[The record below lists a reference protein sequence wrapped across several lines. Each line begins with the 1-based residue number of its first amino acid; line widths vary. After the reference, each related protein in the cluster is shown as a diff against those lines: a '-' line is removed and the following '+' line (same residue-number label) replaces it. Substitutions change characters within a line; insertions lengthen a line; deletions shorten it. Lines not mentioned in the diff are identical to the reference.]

1 MKTIMLFAAGLVAAG
16 LAAGCSSTKTTTFD
30 PTDPGANTARALGTV
45 SQAECFMA
53 ARAAAENAMASPS
66 FDRFLAQYRREKGD
80 TLAVPLMQVGHLQN
94 KTDDPNLQ
102 MGLVTDE
109 LCTALLNSGK
119 VEVTLATGRDA
130 SATFSEARDLRKD
143 DNFNQSTVA
152 KKGRL
157 EAPRLSLE
165 GGILWNRVDTD
176 GEKVQVYSFNLKLA
190 DIDTGK
196 VIWTYNKPLGTKK
209 IKGSFGW

>member
-1 MKTIMLFAAGLVAAG
+1 MKTIMLFAAGLVAVG

-119 VEVTLATGRDA
+119 VEVTLGDLFRGARPAQGRQLQPEHRRQKRTA
-130 SATFSEARDLRKD
+130 GSAPAQSRRRHPLEPRRHRRRKGAGLLLQSEAGRHRHRQSDLD
-143 DNFNQSTVA
+143 
-152 KKGRL
+152 L
-157 EAPRLSLE
+157 
-165 GGILWNRVDTD
+165 
-176 GEKVQVYSFNLKLA
+176 
-190 DIDTGK
+190 
-196 VIWTYNKPLGTKK
+196 
-209 IKGSFGW
+209 

>member
-1 MKTIMLFAAGLVAAG
+1 MKTIMLFAAGLVAVG

-53 ARAAAENAMASPS
+53 ARAAAENAMASP
-66 FDRFLAQYRREKGD
+66 RFAQYRREKGD

-196 VIWTYNKPLGTKK
+196 VIWTYNKPFGTKK

>member
-165 GGILWNRVDTD
+165 GGILWNL
-176 GEKVQVYSFNLKLA
+176 SL
-190 DIDTGK
+190 IH
-196 VIWTYNKPLGTKK
+196 I
-209 IKGSFGW
+209 